1 MLAQISFPLWIFI
14 RKIAKMPAASI
25 YINKI
30 SQAIF
35 ASYLTEVHK
44 WIQTYLSAIV
54 VLQTVSEVNESQMV
68 IL

>member
-1 MLAQISFPLWIFI
+1 
-14 RKIAKMPAASI
+14 MPAASI
-25 YINKI
+25 HINKI

-35 ASYLTEVHK
+35 ASYLTEAHK

-54 VLQTVSEVNESQMV
+54 VLQTVTEVNESQMV